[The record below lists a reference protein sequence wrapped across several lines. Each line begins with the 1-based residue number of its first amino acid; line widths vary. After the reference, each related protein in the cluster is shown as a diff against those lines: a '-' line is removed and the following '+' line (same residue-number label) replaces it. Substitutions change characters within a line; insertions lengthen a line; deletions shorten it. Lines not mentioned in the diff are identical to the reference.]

1 MTYRALLVMS
11 LVVLCVGIILSGCDR
26 LSEKDKMEMIAKCDS
41 EAREKIKEDTG
52 TTGNLSWTTI
62 VETHYSFSDKQCYA
76 LETRTDNLP
85 STRKTLYD
93 GLTKKTLLETR
104 ECCGYSDA
112 GYSIGPLS
120 AEGKKNDKDL
130 VPYKE
135 GVRIIEERMN
145 RP

>member
-1 MTYRALLVMS
+1 MRRCGLALLACGVF
-11 LVVLCVGIILSGCDR
+11 LSGCDR

-62 VETHYSFSDKQCYA
+62 VETHYSFSEKQCYA
-76 LETRTDNLP
+76 LKTRTDNLP
-85 STRKTLYD
+85 STKKTLYD
-93 GLTKKTLLETR
+93 GLTKKMLLETNA
-104 ECCGYSDA
+104 CCGYWDA

-120 AEGKKNDKDL
+120 AQVKKNDKNL

-135 GVRIIEERMN
+135 GIRIIEERMN